1 MGLNPWAA
9 ILMIAIVFLTAIVV
23 RGFED
28 RPQCRSGYWL
38 QGAAD
43 RGLKHICWDGCM
55 FPNAMLET
63 QSTWNTILGAMIK
76 VREAHGWG

>member
-38 QGAAD
+38 QVEVG
-43 RGLKHICWDGCM
+43 GNGYLCVQGYK
-55 FPNAMLET
+55 P
-63 QSTWNTILGAMIK
+63 
-76 VREAHGWG
+76 